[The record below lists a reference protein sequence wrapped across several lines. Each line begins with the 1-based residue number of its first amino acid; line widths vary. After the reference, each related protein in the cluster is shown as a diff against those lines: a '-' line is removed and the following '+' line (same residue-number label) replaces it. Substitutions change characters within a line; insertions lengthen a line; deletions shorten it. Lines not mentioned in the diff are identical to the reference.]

1 MSRYYKT
8 EELELK
14 EIMKDDG
21 YLDMKD
27 LETFNLP
34 FLRYYEKKEI
44 KKCLKPTT
52 IPSMK
57 RVKKED

>member
-1 MSRYYKT
+1 MSKYYKNR
-8 EELELK
+8 ELELK

-34 FLRYYEKKEI
+34 FLRYYEKKENR
-44 KKCLKPTT
+44 KCLKPTT
-52 IPSMK
+52 IPSTK
-57 RVKKED
+57 RAKKED